1 MHPAG
6 RRPADV
12 EIPLTVARTVRLVAS
27 AEAATA
33 DVGDAVVVDVGHGG
47 AEVALVRAGRIAALR
62 RVCVGGARLDVV
74 TARLLARTM
83 PPGPSVAVSLADARR
98 VREAL
103 SLLPAV
109 APVPP
114 PRSELPPSTLL
125 PVTVSRWTRRP
136 STSVLRDALVAP
148 LSVLVDIVRAVLAV
162 AGRDPPPVVLVGGVA
177 RTPLLAELLDVA
189 GIGDVRVAERPDAA
203 AVLGALRLPRNRLSA
218 PLPSGPG
225 PGPPPRRG
233 DGCRRLRH
241 APPAAG
247 GRRSRSAPVAVTAA
261 AGLLGA
267 GAMLPPPAVP
277 SEAAP
282 ARS

>member
-1 MHPAG
+1 MPWWS
-6 RRPADV
+6 
-12 EIPLTVARTVRLVAS
+12 TW
-27 AEAATA
+27 ATA
-33 DVGDAVVVDVGHGG
+33 APRSRC
-47 AEVALVRAGRIAALR
+47 VRAGRIAALR

-109 APVPP
+109 APVPAAALRAP
-114 PRSELPPSTLL
+114 AVDAPARDGFPMDAPALDP
-125 PVTVSRWTRRP
+125 
-136 STSVLRDALVAP
+136 SVLRDALVAP

-218 PLPSGPG
+218 PLPSP
-225 PGPPPRRG
+225 PPRPRPAPASPPRRG

-241 APPAAG
+241 RHAAG
-247 GRRSRSAPVAVTAA
+247 GGGSAPVAQSPRRQACSGRVPCCRRRPSRARPR
-261 AGLLGA
+261 
-267 GAMLPPPAVP
+267 PP
-277 SEAAP
+277 S
-282 ARS
+282 S